1 MSGSALLLAAPLGFT
16 MAMFFAPLALM
27 VFRSLTDAA
36 GAPTIAHYARFVAD
50 PYYVTG
56 LLVTLG
62 TAVLVT
68 LITLASS
75 YPVAYAYWRSGPRMK
90 SVLVVMLLS
99 PFYANVVVKV
109 FGWMVILPGDL
120 LNSYAGLVIVSVHRA
135 MPFMVLL
142 LASAMARIAPEWIE
156 SARMCGARGSR
167 VLRTI
172 VLPLSVPGAVG
183 GGSLVFSLTVA
194 AYVVPALV
202 GGTWRGRFLP
212 VQMYQQITIAQDW
225 GFGAAIGMVLLVA
238 SVVTLAAVNRAIRA
252 TNVGRVMRDELST

>member
-1 MSGSALLLAAPLGFT
+1 MTGSAWLLAAPLGFT
-16 MAMFFAPLALM
+16 IALFFAPLALM
-27 VFRSLTDAA
+27 VCRSLTDAA
-36 GAPTIAHYARFVAD
+36 GAPTLAHYLRFVAD

-56 LLVTLG
+56 LFVTLG
-62 TAVLVT
+62 TAALVT
-68 LITLASS
+68 LVTLAGS
-75 YPVAYAYWRSGPRMK
+75 YPVAYAYWRSGPRTK
-90 SVLVVMLLS
+90 SVLVVLLLS

-120 LNSYAGLVIVSVHRA
+120 LNSYAGLVLVSIHRA

-142 LASAMARIAPEWIE
+142 LASAMARIEPEWIE

-172 VLPLSVPGAVG
+172 VLPLSIPGAAA

-202 GGTWRGRFLP
+202 GGRWRGRFLP

-225 GFGAAIGMVLLVA
+225 GFGAAIGVVLLVT
-238 SVVTLAAVNRAIRA
+238 SVMTMAAVNRALRSA
-252 TNVGRVMRDELST
+252 NVGRIMRDEFTT